1 MDKPPWWAAGV
12 DLNKPSSARVYD
24 VHLGG
29 SHNFEVD
36 REVAEAASRL
46 MPTLPAV
53 LRANR
58 SFLRRAVRYLAGQ
71 GITQFLDLG
80 SGIPTVGNVHEIAQ
94 RENPECRIVYVD
106 NDLIAVAHSRS
117 LLEGNDRAEAVRADL
132 RHPDEVLGHPDVAA
146 MLDLRQPIAVLMFA
160 VLHFVAD
167 EDEPAAIVGR
177 YVEAIA
183 PGSYV
188 AISHACNDHVDESTL
203 QAAELY
209 SRRIGGFHMRPAERI
224 AEFFA
229 GLSLVEPGL
238 VDLTEWRPD
247 SPEQQPRDEKLW
259 TGPGGVGRKP

>member
-1 MDKPPWWAAGV
+1 MSDSPWWASGV
-12 DLNKPSSARVYD
+12 DLTKPSSARVYD

-58 SFLRRAVRYLAGQ
+58 SFLRRAVQFLARA

-94 RENPECRIVYVD
+94 QANPGSRVVYVD
-106 NDLIAVAHSRS
+106 NDLVAVAHSRT
-117 LLEGNDRAEAVRADL
+117 LLEGNERATAIRADL
-132 RHPDEVLGHPDVAA
+132 RYPDEVLGHPEVGQ
-146 MLDLRQPIAVLMFA
+146 MLDLREPVAVLLFA
-160 VLHFVAD
+160 VLHFVDD
-167 EDEPAAIVGR
+167 EDDPAGIVAR
-177 YVEAIA
+177 YVEQVV

-188 AISHACNDHVDESTL
+188 AISHACSDGVPESTL
-203 QAAELY
+203 RAAELY
-209 SRRIGGFHMRPAERI
+209 SARIGGFHMRPWSRI
-224 AEFFA
+224 ESFFS
-229 GLSLVEPGL
+229 GLVLVEPGL

-247 SPEQQPRDEKLW
+247 SRERPAGEKLG